1 MNAIDIYFQGKNQH
15 KEEFENQNSGFA
27 LSCKFQLLTQIL
39 DEKSSF
45 LPSNFWHNF
54 AHIVDSWHNFGN
66 QRGESLDVQN
76 KQRYETCLQVLVKT
90 KDIKSS

>member
-39 DEKSSF
+39 DEKIF
-45 LPSNFWHNF
+45 
-54 AHIVDSWHNFGN
+54 
-66 QRGESLDVQN
+66 
-76 KQRYETCLQVLVKT
+76 
-90 KDIKSS
+90 